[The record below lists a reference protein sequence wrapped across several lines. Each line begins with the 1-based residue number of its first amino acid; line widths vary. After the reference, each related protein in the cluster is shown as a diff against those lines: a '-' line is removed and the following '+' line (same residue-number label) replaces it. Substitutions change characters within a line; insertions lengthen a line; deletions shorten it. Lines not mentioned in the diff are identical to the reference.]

1 MIWIAI
7 SIHFIISLGLLL
19 TSWQVWLL
27 RNSLQETVVTIDSW
41 TEACESGLQ
50 GSTPSIDMSRQG
62 VGAAKSQYK
71 SLQGQL
77 EKIRKWL
84 SLLGRGV
91 SFVGSRWRRLNNMPN
106 QGSVSRS
113 SGSKRNGKGR
123 W

>member
-7 SIHFIISLGLLL
+7 AIHFIISVGLLWA
-19 TSWQVWLL
+19 SWQVWLL
-27 RNSLQETVVTIDSW
+27 RNSLKETVVTIDSW

-50 GSTPSIDMSRQG
+50 SSTPNIKMSRQG
-62 VGAAKSQYK
+62 VGAAKSQYQ

-77 EKIRKWL
+77 EKTRKWL

-91 SFVGSRWRRLNNMPN
+91 SFLGSRWRKLNNMPD

>member
-7 SIHFIISLGLLL
+7 AIHFIISVGLLL
-19 TSWQVWLL
+19 ASWQVWLL
-27 RNSLQETVVTIDSW
+27 RNSLRETVVTIDSW

-50 GSTPSIDMSRQG
+50 GSTPSIEISRQG
-62 VGAAKSQYK
+62 VGAAKSQYQ

-91 SFVGSRWRRLNNMPN
+91 SFVGSRWRKLNNMSN
-106 QGSVSRS
+106 KMSVSRS
-113 SGSKRNGKGR
+113 SGSKKNGKGR